1 MDESFKKIIKEG
13 LSSLIKS
20 FKNDSSK
27 TQAIGVDIG
36 SSCVK
41 IVQLKKRGGKPVL
54 ETYGVLALGPYN
66 STEVGS
72 VTNLKPD
79 DIARAIVD
87 LMKEANV
94 TSNNA
99 VVAIP
104 SLSSLIF
111 TLSLPNKIAEG
122 EMAKIIPIEA
132 RKYIPVPISEVALDW
147 FVIPE
152 EGESFEET
160 KVDKSKT
167 KVDVLVVAIHND
179 TIAQYKD
186 IVKKTSLICNS
197 FEMEIFSN
205 IRSIL
210 GHELSPTMIVDF
222 GASRAKVSI
231 IEGGILRV
239 FHVVN
244 RGSQDITRNISQ
256 SLNIT
261 FEEAEKLKRSV
272 GLDATMDPRIEKIVK
287 MSIDY
292 IFTVINS
299 IVFDYQKKYNRTV
312 SKVFLTGG
320 GSMMKGFL
328 EASRENFRADV
339 VYADP
344 FSKTE
349 TPAFIQPVL
358 QTSGPE
364 FSVALGLA
372 LHQLS

>member
-167 KVDVLVVAIHND
+167 KVDVLVVAIRSEERRV
-179 TIAQYKD
+179 
-186 IVKKTSLICNS
+186 VKYFIYS
-197 FEMEIFSN
+197 
-205 IRSIL
+205 
-210 GHELSPTMIVDF
+210 GSPF
-222 GASRAKVSI
+222 
-231 IEGGILRV
+231 
-239 FHVVN
+239 N
-244 RGSQDITRNISQ
+244 
-256 SLNIT
+256 
-261 FEEAEKLKRSV
+261 
-272 GLDATMDPRIEKIVK
+272 
-287 MSIDY
+287 
-292 IFTVINS
+292 
-299 IVFDYQKKYNRTV
+299 
-312 SKVFLTGG
+312 
-320 GSMMKGFL
+320 
-328 EASRENFRADV
+328 
-339 VYADP
+339 
-344 FSKTE
+344 
-349 TPAFIQPVL
+349 
-358 QTSGPE
+358 
-364 FSVALGLA
+364 
-372 LHQLS
+372 